1 MIEAYYDQLA
11 PYYKLIFP
19 DWNQSVK
26 RQANALNQ
34 DFREQERNS

>member
-1 MIEAYYDQLA
+1 MIDAYYDQLA

-26 RQANALNQ
+26 RQADALKQ
-34 DFREQERNS
+34 GFRK